1 MIKMH
6 VRLGLCLI
14 ALGATAG
21 CATYQAEK
29 QDLIRGGGQSQR
41 LQAAQERQD
50 DASAQ
55 QLGLTED
62 KASALEELGALQ
74 VELRAVNDNRRRQE
88 GRLQQARS
96 NARISPEEEARLRRQ
111 LNSLTDA
118 FNDRA
123 LELELARS
131 RGASDEVT
139 RKARELQRNKD
150 EIAAIDREIEVIL
163 Q

>member
-6 VRLGLCLI
+6 VGLGLCLI

-29 QDLIRGGGQSQR
+29 QDLIHGGGQSYR
-41 LQAAQERQD
+41 LQTAQERQD
-50 DASAQ
+50 DASARQ
-55 QLGLTED
+55 QGLIED
-62 KASALEELGALQ
+62 QASALEELGALQ
-74 VELRAVNDNRRRQE
+74 AELRAVNDNRRHQE
-88 GRLQQARS
+88 GRLQLARS
-96 NARISPEEEARLRRQ
+96 NARISPEEEARLKRQ

-123 LELELARS
+123 LELEAARS

-150 EIAAIDREIEVIL
+150 EIASINREIEAHF